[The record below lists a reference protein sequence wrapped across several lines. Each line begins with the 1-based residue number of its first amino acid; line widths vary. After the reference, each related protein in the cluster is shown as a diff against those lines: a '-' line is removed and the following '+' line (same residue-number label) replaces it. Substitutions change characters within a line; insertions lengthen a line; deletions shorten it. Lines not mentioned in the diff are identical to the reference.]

1 MEGHGK
7 KMNDQT
13 VFELIHTMEQVTN
26 RMIIKWNQSF
36 NEGLGISHILL
47 LSHLRRNGKMKPIDA
62 AASLGIAPSSISHLI
77 QKLSKRQYIAR
88 VPDLKDKRVSYL
100 EITDAGLDILKKAA
114 EDGHQLQ
121 RNTFA
126 HLTNEEKEQ
135 LLTIYQKLNLT
146 LDQL

>member
-1 MEGHGK
+1 
-7 KMNDQT
+7 MNDQT
-13 VFELIHTMEQVTN
+13 VFELIHAMEQVTN

-47 LSHLRRNGKMKPIDA
+47 LSHLKRDGKIKPIDLA
-62 AASLGIAPSSISHLI
+62 ESLGIAPSSISHLI
-77 QKLSKRQYIAR
+77 QKLSKRNYIIR
-88 VPDLKDKRVSYL
+88 IPDLNDKRISYL
-100 EITDAGLDILKKAA
+100 EITDEGLEVLKKAA

-126 HLTNEEKEQ
+126 QLTNEEIKQ
-135 LLTIYQKLNLT
+135 LIVIYQKLNFT